1 VLTFGDAPSLSG
13 VDIEDI
19 AAKMRYQNKVES
31 QRPLVGSLALFDGHE
46 FVSDQ
51 LLREQMALL
60 SSVYPAGQEFI
71 LRAQTKLAMDM
82 ERLNERI
89 GFVLSHLQVVS
100 KRAAS
105 TSSSS
110 SSSSTTPP
118 SAAIPRVPSPILLV
132 ESSCERLELLAQLPS
147 SVFLDP
153 LVYPALRMYV
163 IRGEEAE
170 AMQQLTEFIEAMR
183 VRANA
188 SREREEHQTLRLC
201 RRDASSLE
209 GLERHSMRRDARG
222 RCAVSGSSRRLG
234 AAAKASISRS
244 IHCTVTRTRPR
255 AGHGCTAVRWRTS
268 SHSGHSVHVNSLA
281 VLSLSLSL
289 CE

>member
-1 VLTFGDAPSLSG
+1 
-13 VDIEDI
+13 
-19 AAKMRYQNKVES
+19 MRYQNKVES